1 MLSSISIGKQDNS
14 ISKKSRFNRL
24 SFVLGRSFLVVILF
38 TLLMG
43 SIAII
48 SYVNTVNNYNN
59 LINRNLTTIN
69 SVDDLQISL
78 SQARN
83 AEKYFILQ
91 ADSFYVAL
99 FELHILNLTET
110 AKDIIKADIYTNITS
125 KAQTLVNLSEDY
137 STAFQNL
144 TALYIER
151 GGGVFGPERG
161 IVGDLG
167 EDALAIVKRILIWE
181 AEGVINTTS
190 RYILETKYLD
200 MINNENNYLSRQNTD
215 LETQEYIDG
224 IFDTISNIREVVNNI
239 STINASETTLMN
251 GELDKYDSSFSD
263 LLNIDAQTRDDSS
276 ILLAHATAVDGL
288 VEEMRLLRD
297 TYNLEITMSFSTLES
312 NTRTNIILIVG
323 ILLVIIVLSFLLSL
337 FLTRRLT
344 KPINSLQEAV
354 SRISKQD
361 LSNKLEFT
369 KKPPREIQELGDDV
383 NLMSKNLREM
393 INGIKLASEE
403 VNVSAEEMAAS
414 AEEVNALTEEIS
426 SAIQQISLS
435 ASQQS
440 SLAMGGMENLNNVVK
455 SANSAI
461 GDITETLQIIEDI
474 SNQTNIL
481 SLNAAIE
488 AAHAGEFGRGFA
500 VVSENVRRLAEE
512 TKDKATEI
520 DGITRNID
528 KDFKLSLSNISDNF
542 QNFVTQ
548 SEEFSAVSEEVAA
561 SAEEQVASMDQLTT
575 SAQHLS
581 QLGDNLSNL
590 AKKFVL

>member
-1 MLSSISIGKQDNS
+1 
-14 ISKKSRFNRL
+14 
-24 SFVLGRSFLVVILF
+24 
-38 TLLMG
+38 
-43 SIAII
+43 
-48 SYVNTVNNYNN
+48 
-59 LINRNLTTIN
+59 
-69 SVDDLQISL
+69 
-78 SQARN
+78 
-83 AEKYFILQ
+83 
-91 ADSFYVAL
+91 
-99 FELHILNLTET
+99 
-110 AKDIIKADIYTNITS
+110 
-125 KAQTLVNLSEDY
+125 
-137 STAFQNL
+137 
-144 TALYIER
+144 
-151 GGGVFGPERG
+151 
-161 IVGDLG
+161 
-167 EDALAIVKRILIWE
+167 
-181 AEGVINTTS
+181 
-190 RYILETKYLD
+190 
-200 MINNENNYLSRQNTD
+200 
-215 LETQEYIDG
+215 
-224 IFDTISNIREVVNNI
+224 
-239 STINASETTLMN
+239 
-251 GELDKYDSSFSD
+251 
-263 LLNIDAQTRDDSS
+263 
-276 ILLAHATAVDGL
+276 
-288 VEEMRLLRD
+288 
-297 TYNLEITMSFSTLES
+297 
-312 NTRTNIILIVG
+312 
-323 ILLVIIVLSFLLSL
+323 
-337 FLTRRLT
+337 
-344 KPINSLQEAV
+344 
-354 SRISKQD
+354 
-361 LSNKLEFT
+361 
-369 KKPPREIQELGDDV
+369 
-383 NLMSKNLREM
+383 M